1 MHNCRQL
8 SIFIVVWLVILLM
21 TMRPSMFT
29 SVMQSLRGF
38 ISERHDYS
46 SSSEY
51 EVDPVDVPAEA
62 MVALP
67 IPVKTDQTLLK

>member
-1 MHNCRQL
+1 
-8 SIFIVVWLVILLM
+8 
-21 TMRPSMFT
+21 MRPSMFT